1 MRLHEIYEPMD
12 IDDEPDGQ
20 QIRRDIRRILKA
32 KGWHQVGRGFYS
44 LVFTKRDHNRVR
56 KVIAPEAEIVQGSA
70 NDLQSSFVEYVMKH
84 RDNPHLP
91 RFYKTSGMRVGQL
104 PIGVYDM
111 EKLRIL
117 SGENLL
123 IVEAI
128 VRAALENG
136 TLRGAW
142 DSLHGRYDSESPR
155 WSRLYNHWPT
165 FKQTYALLFQ
175 TLRDLKREGR
185 RRGALLD
192 IFRISGSENVMQRAD
207 GTPVVTD
214 PWAA

>member
-1 MRLHEIYEPMD
+1 MRLEEIFEPLD
-12 IDDEPDGQ
+12 IDDEPDGFET
-20 QIRRDIRRILKA
+20 RRNIRRIMKA
-32 KGWHQVGRGFYS
+32 KGWHQVGRGFFS

-56 KVIAPEAEIVQGSA
+56 KIIAPEAEIVQGSA

-84 RDNPHLP
+84 RSNPHLP
-91 RFYKTSGMRVGQL
+91 KFYKTSGMRVNKL

-111 EKLRIL
+111 EKLRVL

-142 DSLHGRYDSESPR
+142 QSLNSRYDSESPK
-155 WSRLYNHWPT
+155 WHQLYNHWPAFRDT
-165 FKQTYALLFQ
+165 YSLLYQTV
-175 TLRDLKREGR
+175 RDLKREGR
-185 RRGALLD
+185 RRGVTLD
-192 IFRISGSENVMQRAD
+192 IFRIPGSENVMQRAD

-214 PWAA
+214 PWAG